1 MFFFLDNAF
10 WNGGGC
16 SFPKFKFSGRRG
28 EEQKKVGGGGGG
40 GGGFRQIPSRRISC
54 FIE

>member
-28 EEQKKVGGGGGG
+28 EEQKKVGGGEVDSVKFLPGEYLV
-40 GGGFRQIPSRRISC
+40 S
-54 FIE
+54 